1 MSLQSWSF
9 QITLI
14 FIKTE
19 TIARTS
25 TGVYVVVVVIVVV
38 VVVVIVVV
46 VVVVAAAAAAA
57 TKLRARHYIAL
68 YYTVR
73 FLRYL
78 GSSHSHQRELRMQ
91 LDNHT

>member
-38 VVVVIVVV
+38 VVVVVAA
-46 VVVVAAAAAAA
+46 AAAAAAA

-73 FLRYL
+73 FEVF
-78 GSSHSHQRELRMQ
+78 GVI
-91 LDNHT
+91 T

>member
-9 QITLI
+9 QIRLI

-19 TIARTS
+19 TIACTS
-25 TGVYVVVVVIVVV
+25 TGVYVV
-38 VVVVIVVV
+38 VVV

-57 TKLRARHYIAL
+57 AAAAPKLRARHYIAL

-73 FLRYL
+73 F
-78 GSSHSHQRELRMQ
+78 GVITKSPKGTK
-91 LDNHT
+91 DATG